1 MPLDGIVAMTDAEK
15 EVTLNLNSDT
25 ITKFTVDNFNTYN
38 RLRVME
44 AFPRIFGSQAPNW
57 LKYSHSGLV
66 NISDIDMDN
75 KQFEQAA
82 RVNVNPKM
90 PEMRLDFKFNG
101 FSLAELGIML
111 AKVGNGKYIVLEGRT
126 RLKLLIEMGMTN
138 IIAEIFEKT
147 SLTNMVKFAIF
158 MNSSK
163 KMEMKILIK
172 IC

>member
-66 NISDIDMDN
+66 DISYIDMDN

-90 PEMRLDFKFNG
+90 PEMRLDFKFN
-101 FSLAELGIML
+101 FSSTFDNLRSNKAVIKGSLYQPG
-111 AKVGNGKYIVLEGRT
+111 
-126 RLKLLIEMGMTN
+126 
-138 IIAEIFEKT
+138 EKD
-147 SLTNMVKFAIF
+147 
-158 MNSSK
+158 
-163 KMEMKILIK
+163 
-172 IC
+172 